1 MFEGFA
7 RERMRTS
14 EAEIDLVR
22 GGNGPPLLLLHGYPQ
37 TKAMWHKVAPGLA
50 RHFTVIAPDLRGYGA
65 SSHPP
70 DAEDHRAYSKRAM
83 AADQVEVMERLG
95 FPSFAV
101 AGHDRGGRVSYRMA
115 LDHPARVTRL
125 AVLDIE
131 PTYEQF
137 SRVDRHSAKAGFHW
151 YFLAQPRGFPERL
164 IGADPEFFLHHMLGA
179 APGHPLGRAA
189 HFTAEAL
196 AEYRAAFLR
205 PEVVHATCEDYRA
218 GATIDFDLDAA
229 DLAAGRRIQCP
240 MLALWGERG
249 RRRAVVETWQ
259 KWAADVRG
267 RALSCGHFLAEE
279 APDDTLAELTAFFRE
294 AKRPGP
300 AA

>member
-7 RERMRTS
+7 RERVRTS

-22 GGNGPPLLLLHGYPQ
+22 GGAGPPLLLLHGYPQ
-37 TKAMWHKVAPGLA
+37 TKAMWHKIAPGLA
-50 RHFTVIAPDLRGYGA
+50 RHFTVVAPDLRGYGA

-70 DAEDHRAYSKRAM
+70 DADDHRAYSKRAM

-95 FPSFAV
+95 FPTFFV

-164 IGADPEFFLHHMLGA
+164 IGADPEFFLRHMLGA
-179 APGHPLGRAA
+179 APGHPLGRGA
-189 HFTAEAL
+189 HFTPEAL
-196 AEYRAAFLR
+196 AEYLQAFSN

-218 GATIDFDLDAA
+218 GATFDFDLDAA

-249 RRRAVVETWQ
+249 RRRAVLETWQ
-259 KWAADVRG
+259 KWATDVRG
-267 RALSCGHFLAEE
+267 RAVPCGHFLPEE
-279 APDDTLAELTAFFRE
+279 APDDTLAELTAFFLEGGRR
-294 AKRPGP
+294 AQAG
-300 AA
+300 